1 VSETFIL
8 RLRDDGQAEG
18 VAVAADGS
26 LAGRAHAGELDAV
39 ARRIEGRPVRVLVPT
54 DDLWLARAEL
64 PAVSRT
70 RLARAVPYALEDW
83 LVDEVEDLHFAL
95 GERSD
100 AGVACAVVTRERM
113 DAWLESLTSAGIR
126 PRALMPDVLA
136 LPEPTAGE
144 WTALATGAE
153 GPVVVRT
160 GPEDGFTLEAE
171 ALAAVLSGGLAP
183 PAGSELPR
191 RLRLWTEGETAPV
204 LGEGV
209 EVTVETAR
217 EGAMGLLA
225 PRAASGL
232 NLLQGDYSPRED
244 WVRRLRRWR
253 LPAALAGIALL
264 LHGGLLTWD
273 YLALKAESRALKAE
287 AETLIEE
294 EFPEIGRVVDPRVQV
309 RRVLESLRGGGEVS
323 PFRSLVA
330 TWGEVT
336 AEREG
341 IELQRL
347 DYGDGV
353 LELRATLADPGQLEA
368 LRSALREAGVE
379 TQVAGERADE
389 IQLRLREAT

>member
-1 VSETFIL
+1 MSETFIL
-8 RLRDDGQAEG
+8 RLREDGQAEG

-26 LAGRAHAGELDAV
+26 LGGRIHTGDLEAV

-100 AGVACAVVTRERM
+100 AGVACAVVTRERV
-113 DAWLESLTSAGIR
+113 DGWLESLAGVGIR
-126 PRALMPDVLA
+126 PRALVPDALA
-136 LPEPTAGE
+136 LPEPGPGE
-144 WTALATGAE
+144 WTALAAGAQ

-171 ALAAVLSGGLAP
+171 ALAAVLSGALAP
-183 PAGSELPR
+183 PGGNELPR
-191 RLRLWTEGETAPV
+191 RLRLWTDGETAPA
-204 LGEGV
+204 LGEDV
-209 EVTVETAR
+209 EVEVEAAR

-225 PRAASGL
+225 RRATSGL

-244 WVRRLRRWR
+244 WMRRLRRWR
-253 LPAALAGIALL
+253 LPAALAGVALL

-273 YLALKAESRALKAE
+273 YLALQSESRALKAE

-309 RRVLESLRGGGEVS
+309 RRVLENLRGSGEIS
-323 PFRSLVA
+323 PFRRLVS
-330 TWGEVT
+330 TWGEV
-336 AEREG
+336 AAKREG

-353 LELRATLADPGQLEA
+353 LELRATLADGAQLDE
-368 LRSALREAGVE
+368 LRRDLREAGVE
-379 TQVAGERADE
+379 TQVTGERADE

>member
-18 VAVAADGS
+18 VAVAADG
-26 LAGRAHAGELDAV
+26 APVGRIHTGDLEAV
-39 ARRIEGRPVRVLVPT
+39 ARRVEGRPVRVLVPT
-54 DDLWLARAEL
+54 DDLWLARADL

-83 LVDEVEDLHFAL
+83 LVDDVEDLHFAL

-113 DAWLESLTSAGIR
+113 DAWLERLAGAGIR
-126 PRALMPDVLA
+126 PRAVTPDALA
-136 LPEPTAGE
+136 LPAPVAGE
-144 WTALATGAE
+144 WTALAAGPQ

-171 ALAAVLSGGLAP
+171 ALAAVLSGALAP
-183 PAGSELPR
+183 PGGNELPR
-191 RLRLWTEGETAPV
+191 RLRLWADGETAPA

-209 EVTVETAR
+209 EVNVETAR

-225 PRAASGL
+225 PRAAGGL

-244 WVRRLRRWR
+244 WMRRLRRWR
-253 LPAALAGIALL
+253 LPAALAGLALL
-264 LHGGLLTWD
+264 LHGGLLAWD
-273 YLALKAESRALKAE
+273 YLALKAESGALKAE

-309 RRVLESLRGGGEVS
+309 RRVLESLRGSGEVS
-323 PFRSLVA
+323 PFRTLVA
-330 TWGEVT
+330 AWGEVT
-336 AEREG
+336 AGREG

-353 LELRATLADPGQLEA
+353 LELRAKLADPGQLEA
-368 LRSALREAGVE
+368 LRGDLQEAGIE